1 MLAFILPSLAA
12 AISFLSR
19 RGLAGPPPSGGGW
32 GGALSKLSGVIRL
45 SRVSS
50 PAPPLQLSPSPAL
63 PRDKAACS
71 RGVRP
76 PAPAA
81 VPASV
86 PPAGIAAGAG
96 SPRRPGLRPAPDFP
110 RSDFSST
117 NEGKRKKER
126 DFREPEPR
134 GAPGETPA
142 WPGVRGRPRGPSARA
157 CGLGRAQ
164 VSQAGHLTLCARGLQ
179 LCRGLPRNAPPSAGS
194 QGWGCSASDGRF
206 PPTPSRPRNWGSAG
220 KVLNTAL
227 TNPGLRG
234 FLLLLLF

>member
-1 MLAFILPSLAA
+1 MLAFILRSLAA

-32 GGALSKLSGVIRL
+32 GGGALSKLSGVIRL

-63 PRDKAACS
+63 PRDKASSS

-81 VPASV
+81 GPAWV
-86 PPAGIAAGAG
+86 PPAGIAPGAG
-96 SPRRPGLRPAPDFP
+96 SQSQPGLRPAPDFP

-134 GAPGETPA
+134 GAPGRRR
-142 WPGVRGRPRGPSARA
+142 PGPGGGEGTPRGPGARA
-157 CGLGRAQ
+157 CGL
-164 VSQAGHLTLCARGLQ
+164 AGHRC
-179 LCRGLPRNAPPSAGS
+179 PRRA
-194 QGWGCSASDGRF
+194 
-206 PPTPSRPRNWGSAG
+206 T
-220 KVLNTAL
+220 
-227 TNPGLRG
+227 
-234 FLLLLLF
+234 